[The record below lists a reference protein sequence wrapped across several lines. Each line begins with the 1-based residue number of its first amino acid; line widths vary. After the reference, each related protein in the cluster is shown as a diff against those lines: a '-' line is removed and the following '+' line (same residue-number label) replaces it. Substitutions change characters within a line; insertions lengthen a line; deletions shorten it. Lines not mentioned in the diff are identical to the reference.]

1 MDRLT
6 AVAGSCGPGSL
17 HFINGLYEANRNRA
31 PVVLIASQVTSSE
44 LGFDFIQ
51 EVDFKSVFK
60 GCSVFCEMIATP
72 GSARRLAVMACQAA
86 ITRRGV
92 AVLILPVDI
101 SHSEAVDELP
111 YSVHANRPVIRPSDQ
126 DLDQM
131 ARLLQAG
138 SNITIYAG
146 SGCFGAHDQVVE
158 LAGRLKAPV
167 AHTSRGKDALEYDN
181 PYNVGMTGVIG
192 MESGI
197 GRSSIATRCCCSAR
211 ISPGSS
217 SIPTM
222 QRSSRSI
229 SIRCTSG
236 AGIRSTSASSA
247 ISKTR
252 SKRSCRGSSN
262 AKIRPF
268 SIRTAGGIEK
278 ALKAQAERA
287 TPGHHGKIFGQY
299 LTSIIDRLATED
311 ALFTGDDGTALV
323 WLLRIVAGN
332 GKRRMLG
339 SLLHG
344 TMATSVGNAIG
355 MQKAQPQRQVIA
367 LAGDGGLSML
377 MGDLLTLVQEN
388 LPIKIAVY
396 DNGKLGFVEL
406 EQKGEGLLPVFTDLK
421 NPDFGLVAQAM
432 GLWGRTVTDPGE
444 VEGAVEEWL
453 GPAGTGA
460 AQCEGGPDGAR
471 DAAVHRRGKCLRHGH
486 VFGQGRA
493 SRSGWRC
500 VRDDRGEFPEVIE
513 AAAPGK
519 CRRGSAAL
527 DAQKVRETRAL
538 LHFVREHLPHYG
550 PLVSLDMQRF
560 REEIVK
566 ATVGVGVAA
575 TAESSSPVPLS
586 VAVIVSARWMARIGS
601 PWRGFML
608 YGVFAAS

>member
-1 MDRLT
+1 MSKKVAQVIVDVLEGAGVKHCYGVVGDTLNAFASSLSHSGIQFVHMRHEEVGAYAAQGEALVMDRLT

-60 GCSVFCEMIATP
+60 GCSVFCEMVTTP
-72 GSARRLAVMACQAA
+72 ASARRLTVMACQAA

-92 AVLILPVDI
+92 AVLILPVDV
-101 SHSEAVDELP
+101 SHSDAVDELP
-111 YSVHANRPVIRPSDQ
+111 YSVHTNRPVIRPSDQ

-192 MESGI
+192 MESGYRAILNCDTLLLLGTDFAWKQFYPDNATIIQVDIDPMHI
-197 GRSSIATRCCCSAR
+197 GRRHPVNLGVVGNIKDTLEALLPR
-211 ISPGSS
+211 IR
-217 SIPTM
+217 
-222 QRSSRSI
+222 QRED
-229 SIRCTSG
+229 
-236 AGIRSTSASSA
+236 STFLN
-247 ISKTR
+247 TYV
-252 SKRSCRGSSN
+252 KRH
-262 AKIRPF
+262 
-268 SIRTAGGIEK
+268 EK
-278 ALKAQAERA
+278 ALEAQAGRA
-287 TPGHHGKIFGQY
+287 APGHHGKIFGQY

-311 ALFTGDDGTALV
+311 ALFTGDDGTVLV
-323 WLLRIVAGN
+323 WLLRMVRAN
-332 GKRRMLG
+332 GKRRMFG

-344 TMATSVGNAIG
+344 TMATAIGNAIG

-406 EQKGEGLLPVFTDLK
+406 EQKGEGLLPIFTDLK
-421 NPDFGLVAQAM
+421 NPDFGRVAEAI
-432 GLWGRTVTDPGE
+432 GLWGRTVTDAGE
-444 VEGAVEEWL
+444 VESAVEEWL
-453 GPAGTGA
+453 AQPGPALLNVKVAPMELVMPPFIA
-460 AQCEGGPDGAR
+460 AENAYGMAMYS
-471 DAAVHRRGKCLRHGH
+471 V
-486 VFGQGRA
+486 
-493 SRSGWRC
+493 
-500 VRDDRGEFPEVIE
+500 
-513 AAAPGK
+513 
-519 CRRGSAAL
+519 
-527 DAQKVRETRAL
+527 RAL
-538 LHFVREHLPHYG
+538 LHGQGGDVFE
-550 PLVSLDMQRF
+550 M
-560 REEIVK
+560 I
-566 ATVGVGVAA
+566 
-575 TAESSSPVPLS
+575 AENFPK
-586 VAVIVSARWMARIGS
+586 
-601 PWRGFML
+601 
-608 YGVFAAS
+608 